1 MTWKCLIPSRVKDWL
16 FSIVHTRPIG
26 DKSTVVKAKSS
37 AEALRTVY
45 HLVTWTHEQ
54 GGAGVTANF
63 GQWTRIRSSFPPHEA
78 GATRKLLGRLARK
91 MVVDM
96 DDLDRINDLFG
107 EKVIRFELLMARNCL
122 LTMYARSRSI
132 THSFNATRSS

>member
-1 MTWKCLIPSRVKDWL
+1 M
-16 FSIVHTRPIG
+16 
-26 DKSTVVKAKSS
+26 VKAKSS

-63 GQWTRIRSSFPPHEA
+63 GQWTRIRGSFPPHEA

-91 MVVDM
+91 MVVNM

-107 EKVIRFELLMARNCL
+107 EKVGCSVPIALYCV
-122 LTMYARSRSI
+122 LTMFGRLLSI
-132 THSFNATRSS
+132 THSSNATRCS